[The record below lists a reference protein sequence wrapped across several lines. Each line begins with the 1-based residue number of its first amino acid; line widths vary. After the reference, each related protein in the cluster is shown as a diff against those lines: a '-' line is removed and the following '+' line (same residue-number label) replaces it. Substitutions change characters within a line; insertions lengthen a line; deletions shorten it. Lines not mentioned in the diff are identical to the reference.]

1 MAFPSSTFRKLSPL
15 IGCAILLAH
24 ASLSHAQ
31 QTAEQRMFIREF
43 RVLGAKDMPKI
54 DVESAV
60 YPFLGPGRTF
70 DDVEGARAA
79 LEKAYRDKGFSV
91 AQVAIPDQTGHGG
104 IINLQVMPGKVGELA
119 VKGARFF
126 MPSHVRKQAQ
136 SLAEGKVIN
145 FNDVTRDVVSLNKLG
160 ERRVQPKIEPGFE
173 PGLWNIDLIVEDKSP
188 LHGSVELNNRKSAN
202 TTDLRLNTSLS
213 YSNLWQRGHSV
224 GLSYQTSPQD
234 TAEVKVLSGYYIARF
249 AGMDDFSLMLNAT
262 KQDSLVSTLT
272 GLAVVGRGNIY
283 GVRGIFTLPSQ
294 EGFFH
299 SLSVGIDYKDMFQDI
314 RDALRD
320 AGLDPDKIDDTLP
333 DEAGGLDA
341 EVRMFAYPIS
351 ATWDG
356 TWLHTKE
363 VDGKKQD
370 VGETALTL
378 GLTMGLRGSGSHA
391 RDLDKNRFG
400 ADSNFIYL
408 RGDLSH
414 LRKLRRDWELYA
426 KVQGQASDQPLV
438 SHDQFGGGGMGTVR
452 GYLEAEALGDNA
464 ILGTLELRTPSLL
477 KMKRMVK
484 KKNDAGVEE
493 EVEEDTGDEWR
504 FYGFADGGSLTLH
517 DTPPEQNSSFR
528 LASVGL
534 GTELQYRKHYH
545 GILEV
550 AMPLTSQSTTQAHE
564 PRVSFRVWADF

>member
-1 MAFPSSTFRKLSPL
+1 L
-15 IGCAILLAH
+15 LLAS
-24 ASLSHAQ
+24 AVQACAQ
-31 QTAEQRMFIREF
+31 QVNEPRIFIREF

-91 AQVAIPDQTGHGG
+91 AQVIIPDQTGNGG

-119 VKGARFF
+119 VKGAKYFL
-126 MPSHVRKQAQ
+126 PSHVRKQAQ

-145 FNDVTRDVVSLNKLG
+145 FNDVTRDVVALNKLG

-188 LHGSVELNNRKSAN
+188 LHGSVELNNRNSAN

-213 YSNLWQRGHSV
+213 YSNLWQKGHSI
-224 GLSYQTSPQD
+224 GLSYQTSPED
-234 TAEVKVLSGYYIARF
+234 MSEVKVLSGYYIARF
-249 AGMDDFSLMLNAT
+249 AGMDDFSLMLMAT
-262 KQDSLVSTLT
+262 KQDSNVSTL
-272 GLAVVGRGNIY
+272 GGVAVAGKGNIL
-283 GVRGIFTLPSQ
+283 GMRGIFTLPSQ
-294 EGFFH
+294 PGFFH
-299 SLSVGIDYKDMFQDI
+299 SLSVGLDYKAFDQAVQVGTTTDLTPI
-314 RDALRD
+314 YY
-320 AGLDPDKIDDTLP
+320 
-333 DEAGGLDA
+333 
-341 EVRMFAYPIS
+341 YPLS

-356 TWLHTKE
+356 TWLHTRDVE
-363 VDGKKQD
+363 GKKED
-370 VGETALTL
+370 VGETTLTA
-378 GLTMGLRGSGSHA
+378 GLTFGLRGSGSQ
-391 RDLDKNRFG
+391 RSGLDKNRFG

-414 LRKLRRDWELYA
+414 LHKLPRDWELYA

-438 SHDQFGGGGMGTVR
+438 NSEQFGGGGMGTVR

-464 ILGTLELRTPSLL
+464 IIGTLELRTPSLL
-477 KMKRMVK
+477 KMKRSVK
-484 KKNDAGVEE
+484 KKNAEGVEE
-493 EVEEDTGDEWR
+493 EVEESTGDEWR

-517 DTPPEQNSSFR
+517 DTLPEQQSSFR
-528 LASVGL
+528 LASIGL
-534 GTELQYRKHYH
+534 GTELQYREHYH

-550 AMPLTSQSTTQAHE
+550 AMPLTTQSTTQAHE
-564 PRVSFRVWADF
+564 SRVSFRVWADF